1 MATYNKFQSF
11 VEALSE
17 KKHDLSADT
26 LKVFLSNVAP
36 VATNSQLSNI
46 TEIDYTDCSSRT
58 LTISSSS
65 QTSGTYSLKLNDL
78 TLTSS
83 GTVGPFRYVGIYNDT
98 SIDDLLICWFDN
110 GSSVTMTNGSTYT
123 IDFSTSGLFT
133 LT

>member
-65 QTSGTYSLKLNDL
+65 QTSGTYFLKLNDL